1 MLSFF
6 GRNCSYKTLP
16 DLISAVTDTDEHVAN
31 SAWSHLTNWKT
42 KSISNYTKQEATDK
56 KRAKEAYGQ
65 VEFKIDL
72 PYAKNKL
79 WKEIPYF
86 GRFNDE

>member
-1 MLSFF
+1 M
-6 GRNCSYKTLP
+6 NTL
-16 DLISAVTDTDEHVAN
+16 LIQLGLILQTG
-31 SAWSHLTNWKT
+31 

-72 PYAKNKL
+72 PYAKDKL